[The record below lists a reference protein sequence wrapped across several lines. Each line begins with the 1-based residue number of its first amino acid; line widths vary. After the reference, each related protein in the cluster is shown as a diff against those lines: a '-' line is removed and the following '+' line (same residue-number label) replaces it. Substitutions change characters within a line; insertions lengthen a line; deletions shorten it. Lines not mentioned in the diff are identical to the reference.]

1 MSDTFTFVAPA
12 MPRRRPEPF
21 TTRLVA
27 LGLALGLLV
36 AGFGVFVMR
45 AERAADARRTALE
58 AQAVAAEQAEADR
71 LAAEAEAGLARRQAA
86 MTTVPAGV
94 ARLLDEQARDAA
106 DHVLSLAQGELA
118 DAGELSSADV
128 AWLTQQD
135 GALLFVDGPSTA
147 PTIVSVAATTASW
160 GAAVMGP
167 SGTCYL
173 VSLRADGD
181 VGYDRGATCTGQ
193 VALAAA
199 RASW

>member
-21 TTRLVA
+21 TTRLIS
-27 LGLALGLLV
+27 LALALAVIV
-36 AGFGVFVMR
+36 AGFATFVVR

-58 AQAVAAEQAEADR
+58 AQAVAAERAKADR
-71 LAAEAEAGLARRQAA
+71 IAVEAEAGLARQQAT

-94 ARLLDEQARDAA
+94 ARLLDAQARDAA
-106 DHVLSLAQGELA
+106 DHVLSLAQGEVA
-118 DAGELSSADV
+118 DDGDLSSADV
-128 AWLTQQD
+128 AWFTQQD

-147 PTIVSVAATTASW
+147 PSIVSIAASTTSW

-173 VSLRADGD
+173 VSLRSNGAIA
-181 VGYDRGATCTGQ
+181 YDRGATCTGES
-193 VALAAA
+193 ALGAA
-199 RASW
+199 RVSW